1 MTNLNKLPLLSRR
14 QLMSATAKS
23 ALGVVVGANYL
34 LGDANAGMPNN
45 EMRLIMLYMSGGM
58 SHLDTFDP
66 QPGFKES
73 GPAKPISTSGDA
85 RISEHLKELA
95 PHMDQFAVINSMR
108 TTQGAHGKGN
118 YYMHTGYVKRGT
130 IVHPTLGAWG
140 MYHHG
145 KINPS
150 LPGNVVISPNSGYP
164 YAGFMAPELGAL
176 PIGSPSAGLQNS
188 RMPEWA
194 DEEKFHKQLK
204 LAKTF
209 DET

>member
-1 MTNLNKLPLLSRR
+1 
-14 QLMSATAKS
+14 
-23 ALGVVVGANYL
+23 
-34 LGDANAGMPNN
+34 
-45 EMRLIMLYMSGGM
+45 
-58 SHLDTFDP
+58 
-66 QPGFKES
+66 
-73 GPAKPISTSGDA
+73 
-85 RISEHLKELA
+85 
-95 PHMDQFAVINSMR
+95 MDQFAVINSMR

-209 DET
+209 DETFHSQFQQRQVKAYDKFYAEALALMKSGDLAAFDIHQESPETLARYGADSKFGKGCLLARRLVESGVRYVEVIRGGWDSHNGFLWLNLKTSAGPWEP